1 MLLDKAVT
9 KIEII
14 LIVIT
19 SLVPTIV
26 YWLISP
32 RVKQRWH
39 SRLRHSRLVT
49 ADRYPEDLLA
59 SYQSSDTEFT
69 RYFVGNTS
77 CQFNAH
83 SPYIRCAINPSG
95 PCEDCPHYE
104 AKD

>member
-1 MLLDKAVT
+1 MLDKAVT

-19 SLVPTIV
+19 SLIPTLV
-26 YWLISP
+26 YWIISP
-32 RVKQRWH
+32 RIKQRWQ
-39 SRLRHSRLVT
+39 SRLRQARMVT
-49 ADRYPEDLLA
+49 ADRHTEDLL
-59 SYQSSDTEFT
+59 SHYHNSDTEFA

-77 CQFNAH
+77 CRFNAH

-95 PCEDCPHYE
+95 PCEDCSHYE

>member
-1 MLLDKAVT
+1 MLDKAVT

-19 SLVPTIV
+19 SLVPTLV
-26 YWLISP
+26 YWVISP
-32 RVKQRWH
+32 RIKQRWQ
-39 SRLRHSRLVT
+39 SRLRQARLVT
-49 ADRYPEDLLA
+49 ADRYPEDLLTN
-59 SYQSSDTEFT
+59 YHSSDTEFA
-69 RYFVGNTS
+69 RYFVGNTN

-95 PCEDCPHYE
+95 PCEDCSHYK